1 MNLSIRQVY
10 SKGDYMKKI
19 EDVVVKQ
26 TPQNLEAEEAVLGS
40 VLIGGDVEMQ
50 IAMGWIREDDAFYS
64 EKCRNIFRCMK
75 ELYNNKIPIDVITLS
90 NKVQEA
96 FGMQDSLYIM
106 DLQDNVVTKSKV
118 EHYSKIVWER
128 YIQRETANS
137 AQNLLN
143 ASYENYNE
151 VGKIIE
157 KHSRLIDELRHIQP
171 TRARDIADI
180 VDETNQS
187 LKEDSNTIQFGLGRL
202 DNFAG
207 GMTRKEI
214 TVLGGRPGHGKTT
227 LMLNVV
233 RGLIEQ
239 GYNVML
245 FNREMSNIETMKK
258 LYVMESN
265 DISYSMIRSGISEDK
280 QIALNSV
287 SEYVKEKY
295 EKLTAFDDIRSLDD
309 CIREIN
315 KGKPDVVIDDY
326 IQLIDVGQGYKDRRF
341 EIEKIVQ
348 DYKWAVK
355 QNNCS
360 AILVSQLNRD
370 IEKRFDPRPRMSD
383 YAESGVIEQTAES
396 AMFVFYGYNFDS
408 EKYNRYKSEVIV
420 AKSRYG
426 QIGTYPMGFNGNKCK
441 FYNDYKEAEKD
452 TVA

>member
-10 SKGDYMKKI
+10 
-19 EDVVVKQ
+19 
-26 TPQNLEAEEAVLGS
+26 QNVEAEEAVLGS

-90 NKVQEA
+90 NKVQET

-106 DLQDNVVTKSKV
+106 DLQENVVTKSKV

-128 YIQRETANS
+128 YIQRETAKS
-137 AQNLLN
+137 AQDLLN

-151 VGKIIE
+151 VGNIIE

-171 TRARDIADI
+171 TRARDISDI

-187 LKEDSNTIQFGLGRL
+187 LQEDSNTIQFGLGRL

-239 GYNVML
+239 GYSVML

-280 QIALNSV
+280 KIALNSV

>member
-1 MNLSIRQVY
+1 
-10 SKGDYMKKI
+10 MKKI

-26 TPQNLEAEEAVLGS
+26 TPQNVEAEEAVLGS

-64 EKCRNIFRCMK
+64 EKCKNIFRCMK

-90 NKVQEA
+90 NKVQET

-128 YIQRETANS
+128 YIQRETAKS

-171 TRARDIADI
+171 TRARDISDI

-187 LKEDSNTIQFGLGRL
+187 LQEDSNTIQFGLGRL

-239 GYNVML
+239 GYSVML

-265 DISYSMIRSGISEDK
+265 DISYSMIRSGISKDRK
-280 QIALNSV
+280 IALNSV

-326 IQLIDVGQGYKDRRF
+326 IQLIDVGQNYKDRRF

-383 YAESGVIEQTAES
+383 YAESGVI
-396 AMFVFYGYNFDS
+396 
-408 EKYNRYKSEVIV
+408 
-420 AKSRYG
+420 
-426 QIGTYPMGFNGNKCK
+426 
-441 FYNDYKEAEKD
+441 
-452 TVA
+452 

>member
-1 MNLSIRQVY
+1 
-10 SKGDYMKKI
+10 MKKI
-19 EDVVVKQ
+19 EDVLVKVM
-26 TPQNLEAEEAVLGS
+26 PQNVEAEEAVLGS

-64 EKCRNIFRCMK
+64 EKCRNIFICMK

-90 NKVQEA
+90 NKVQET

-106 DLQDNVVTKSKV
+106 DLQENVVTKSKV

-128 YIQRETANS
+128 YIQRETAKS
-137 AQNLLN
+137 AQDLLN

-151 VGKIIE
+151 VGNIIE

-171 TRARDIADI
+171 TRARDISDI
-180 VDETNQS
+180 VDETNES
-187 LKEDSNTIQFGLGRL
+187 LQEDSNTIQFGLGRL

-239 GYNVML
+239 GYSVML

-280 QIALNSV
+280 KIALNSV